1 MVDRVDYSISRF
13 VQIIYEGSL
22 LGEKREQGNEYHL
35 LWQAARFDKIFAP
48 RMVRMGSEWSAVFFF
63 LPSSSLAGTIQF
75 MSMYIVESGF

>member
-22 LGEKREQGNEYHL
+22 LGEKREQENEYHL

-63 LPSSSLAGTIQF
+63 SL
-75 MSMYIVESGF
+75 

>member
-48 RMVRMGSEWSAVFFF
+48 RMVRMGSE
-63 LPSSSLAGTIQF
+63 
-75 MSMYIVESGF
+75 